1 MGGGARGRG
10 RRADRRRAWPE
21 CPRPRPSAGS
31 VAISARRLIIA
42 GLLTALL
49 IGYVGPVRGYFEQ
62 RGELRD
68 ERAKLAALEERRD
81 EFKAQLDALDTP
93 EVLET
98 RARELGL
105 ITPGE
110 RAFLVRGDL
119 EPPPPQPQ
127 DDGGDGGPLGWITA
141 LF

>member
-1 MGGGARGRG
+1 M
-10 RRADRRRAWPE
+10 P
-21 CPRPRPSAGS
+21 PAGS
-31 VAISARRLIIA
+31 TVISARRLIIA

-49 IGYVGPVRGYFEQ
+49 IGYIGPVRGYFDQ

-68 ERAKLAALEERRD
+68 EQAKLAQLEQRRD
-81 EFKAQLDALDTP
+81 EYKAQLEALDTP

-105 ITPGE
+105 IKPGE

-119 EPPPPQPQ
+119 APPPPKPK
-127 DDGGDGGPLGWITA
+127 DGGGDGGPFGWLGD

>member
-1 MGGGARGRG
+1 
-10 RRADRRRAWPE
+10 
-21 CPRPRPSAGS
+21 
-31 VAISARRLIIA
+31 
-42 GLLTALL
+42 
-49 IGYVGPVRGYFEQ
+49 VRGYLEQ
-62 RGELRD
+62 RSELRD
-68 ERAKLAALEERRD
+68 ERAKLARLEERRD
-81 EFKAQLDALDTP
+81 RFKAQLEALDTP

-119 EPPPPQPQ
+119 EPQPPDPGAG
-127 DDGGDGGPLGWITA
+127 GGDGGRLDWLTA

>member
-1 MGGGARGRG
+1 MGAAYPEGPGAI
-10 RRADRRRAWPE
+10 APE
-21 CPRPRPSAGS
+21 AICR
-31 VAISARRLIIA
+31 AISARRLIIA

>member
-1 MGGGARGRG
+1 
-10 RRADRRRAWPE
+10 
-21 CPRPRPSAGS
+21 
-31 VAISARRLIIA
+31 
-42 GLLTALL
+42 
-49 IGYVGPVRGYFEQ
+49 VGPVRGYLEQ

-81 EFKAQLDALDTP
+81 EFRAQLEALDTP

-105 ITPGE
+105 VRPGE
-110 RAFLVRGDL
+110 RALLVRGDL
-119 EPPPPQPQ
+119 EPPPPETR
-127 DDGGDGGPLGWITA
+127 DGGGDGGPLGWITA